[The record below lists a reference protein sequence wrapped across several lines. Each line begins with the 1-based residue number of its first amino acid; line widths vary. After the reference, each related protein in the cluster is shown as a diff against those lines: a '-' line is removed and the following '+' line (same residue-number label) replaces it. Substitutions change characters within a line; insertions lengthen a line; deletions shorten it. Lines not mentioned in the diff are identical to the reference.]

1 MPIIS
6 PSDCKCWRGRTAVAL
21 VYGLLVLGSIT
32 MVVPFLITLT
42 GSVSTDFDYERRTPL
57 PRFLWSRSDRLLR
70 TLCGYFPPSHRGSI
84 RQLRSVFP
92 SLPPAWQI
100 WAQIGDERDVADA
113 WAETQLARIEF
124 AAHQYDAKL
133 VVVLGHTGCG
143 AMNAALAAVRS
154 GREPESANLRM
165 LVEKIRPAVECAI
178 EGGDGQAT
186 DVLAD
191 LAGRENVRRAVDVIR
206 NDPGVIRKLVDDE
219 GLEIVGA
226 EYSLATGVVE
236 FF

>member
-1 MPIIS
+1 MM
-6 PSDCKCWRGRTAVAL
+6 TAREA
-21 VYGLLVLGSIT
+21 
-32 MVVPFLITLT
+32 
-42 GSVSTDFDYERRTPL
+42 
-57 PRFLWSRSDRLLR
+57 LLR
-70 TLCGYFPPSHRGSI
+70 LQEGNARFVAGDADPDAQCASARREQLLEGQDPFAIVVGCADSRVPVEFVFDQGLGDLFVI
-84 RQLRSVFP
+84 R
-92 SLPPAWQI
+92 
-100 WAQIGDERDVADA
+100 VAGNVVSQ
-113 WAETQLARIEF
+113 TQLASIEF
-124 AAHQYDAKL
+124 AAQEYDAKL

-143 AMNAALAAVRS
+143 AMRAALAAVRS
-154 GREPESANLRM
+154 GREPEPANLRM

-178 EGGDGQAT
+178 EGGDGQGMDA
-186 DVLAD
+186 LAD

>member
-1 MPIIS
+1 MM
-6 PSDCKCWRGRTAVAL
+6 TAREA
-21 VYGLLVLGSIT
+21 
-32 MVVPFLITLT
+32 
-42 GSVSTDFDYERRTPL
+42 
-57 PRFLWSRSDRLLR
+57 LLR
-70 TLCGYFPPSHRGSI
+70 LQEGNARFVAGDVDPDAQCTSARREQLLEGQDPVAIVVGCADSRVPVEFVFDQGLGDLFVI
-84 RQLRSVFP
+84 R
-92 SLPPAWQI
+92 
-100 WAQIGDERDVADA
+100 VAGNVVSQ
-113 WAETQLARIEF
+113 TQLASIEF
-124 AAHQYDAKL
+124 AAREYDVKL

-143 AMNAALAAVRS
+143 AMRAALAAVRS

-178 EGGDGQAT
+178 EGGDGQGMDA
-186 DVLAD
+186 LAD

-206 NDPGVIRKLVDDE
+206 NDPGVIRKLVDDD

>member
-1 MPIIS
+1 MM
-6 PSDCKCWRGRTAVAL
+6 TAREA
-21 VYGLLVLGSIT
+21 
-32 MVVPFLITLT
+32 
-42 GSVSTDFDYERRTPL
+42 
-57 PRFLWSRSDRLLR
+57 LLR
-70 TLCGYFPPSHRGSI
+70 LQEGNARFVAGDVDPEAQRQSARREELLDGQDPFAIVVGCADSRVPVEFVFDQGLGDLFVI
-84 RQLRSVFP
+84 R
-92 SLPPAWQI
+92 
-100 WAQIGDERDVADA
+100 VAGNVVSQ
-113 WAETQLARIEF
+113 TQLASIEF
-124 AAHQYDAKL
+124 AAQEYDAKL

-143 AMNAALAAVRS
+143 AMRAALAAVRS

-178 EGGDGQAT
+178 EGGDGQGMDA
-186 DVLAD
+186 LAD

-206 NDPGVIRKLVDDE
+206 NDPGVIRKLVDDD